1 LKYLKRN
8 DIDPVLWNACIESNE
23 YYIPYAR
30 FEYLDAL
37 CNGSW
42 GALVK
47 GRYEAVF
54 PLPYRKKWGL
64 IPYVYQPVF
73 CQQLGVFGNP
83 GNLTTNDFIRKDPC
97 LFCSYTSPNTRW
109 FWYTIKQHN
118 FPTLLKNHLTTLI
131 RILIKTP

>member
-1 LKYLKRN
+1 MKYLKRD
-8 DIDPVLWNACIESNE
+8 DIDPVLWNTCIESNE

-54 PLPYRKKWGL
+54 PLPYRKSGGL
-64 IPYVYQPVF
+64 FPMST
-73 CQQLGVFGNP
+73 NP
-83 GNLTTNDFIRKDPC
+83 FFANN
-97 LFCSYTSPNTRW
+97 
-109 FWYTIKQHN
+109 
-118 FPTLLKNHLTTLI
+118 
-131 RILIKTP
+131 